1 MAEQTRVK
9 AVTGL
14 SAQPCGVLVFR
25 TSVED
30 VQLLIRTTRG
40 LMERKSLIQCRGDVD
55 MWVMKLQSQLITV
68 LKTEMKST
76 NSTLT

>member
-9 AVTGL
+9 AVNRTGL

-55 MWVMKLQSQLITV
+55 RPGLRSFRASL
-68 LKTEMKST
+68 SPC
-76 NSTLT
+76 

>member
-9 AVTGL
+9 AVNRTGL

-40 LMERKSLIQCRGDVD
+40 LMERKSLIQCRQTR
-55 MWVMKLQSQLITV
+55 VMKLQSQLITV